1 MIRCRRIDAHRS
13 RRRDDVFVRTL
24 TFETVSSL
32 SPADFRFSLSE
43 PQILRSWTTLRPF
56 PRQLR
61 PDIRHRPEG
70 GAVLPHEA
78 LLEIDTRPEEALE
91 VDQVRY
97 RVEEA
102 LVEALNQPM
111 TEIVASALYPF
122 IGRWSVGWK
131 PAGPSCYEPI
141 YRCAPACRDR
151 LMRNSVIS
159 VKVSRLLPRDQ
170 LKALGSS
177 VDDLKHSTLVNE
189 TRPHAG
195 TSEQESRTGER
206 RAPERNYICSFAS
219 AVL

>member
-1 MIRCRRIDAHRS
+1 MIRRRRIDAHRS

-32 SPADFRFSLSE
+32 APADFRFSLSE

-70 GAVLPHEA
+70 GAVLRHEA
-78 LLEIDTRPEEALE
+78 LLEIDTRPEEEPLE
-91 VDQVRY
+91 VDQARY

-122 IGRWSVGWK
+122 IIW
-131 PAGPSCYEPI
+131 E
-141 YRCAPACRDR
+141 
-151 LMRNSVIS
+151 M
-159 VKVSRLLPRDQ
+159 
-170 LKALGSS
+170 
-177 VDDLKHSTLVNE
+177 
-189 TRPHAG
+189 
-195 TSEQESRTGER
+195 ER
-206 RAPERNYICSFAS
+206 RVGNQRVHHTTNPFID
-219 AVL
+219 VLRLVATV